1 MQVFFKYAFMPTRGL
16 NAGNALKE
24 ENMNETVNQEN
35 MTNQNAGTEEQS
47 RTFTQAELDQIVSD
61 RLSREKAKYADYDSL
76 KDKAK
81 KFDQMEEASKS
92 ELQKATERADSLQ
105 QKLDAMTRAE
115 NTRQIRVI
123 TPTVFVPLFSRLSC
137 YCNDTTYDIL

>member
-47 RTFTQAELDQIVSD
+47 RTFT
-61 RLSREKAKYADYDSL
+61 
-76 KDKAK
+76 
-81 KFDQMEEASKS
+81 
-92 ELQKATERADSLQ
+92 
-105 QKLDAMTRAE
+105 
-115 NTRQIRVI
+115 VI